1 MRQSRIIRNLRLG
14 IKSLLLHKLRSV
26 LTMLGVVFG
35 VASVIGMLAVGEGSK
50 REDIEE
56 FGRLG
61 TNNIIIE
68 SRKPSGAVSTA
79 SSGQSSIRYG
89 ITFEDRRRILQTL
102 PGVERAVPVRRLP
115 KEIQVADGKLAID
128 LIATTADWF
137 DLIDRA
143 VLAGRTLHPLDQT
156 RRIPVI
162 VLTENLAR
170 RLPLEKRGLDKVL
183 NIDGKLFQVVGI
195 IHSEHRLEESGGG
208 TLDADMDAFVPLNT
222 ARQLFGDINVQGQ
235 FPNVQMEEV
244 DLHELV
250 VQMTDRESVEAAA
263 PVIRRMFE
271 RFHDRPDY
279 QISVPL
285 ELLRKAERVQGVMNL
300 MLSAIAGISL
310 LVGGIGIMN
319 IMLASVTERTRE
331 IGIRRA
337 IGAKRGQ
344 IISQFLTEALLL
356 STLGGVVGL
365 ALGTWGLPWGITYL
379 SRQMDQTITT
389 IVPTYAIV
397 LSFGIS
403 VLVGVVFGLYPA
415 MRAAKLDPIIAL
427 RHE

>member
-50 REDIEE
+50 RQAIEE
-56 FGRLG
+56 FERLG